1 MSKNNFSNTIIVS
14 LLSSVNRKT
23 FNNLVKKYNT
33 DYKCRHFST
42 WEHFITV
49 LIGQFTNSN
58 SLRDI
63 EEVIKFNSVEYYH
76 LNININLLNLQI

>member
-1 MSKNNFSNTIIVS
+1 MNGNNFSNSIIGS

-33 DYKCRHFST
+33 DYRCRHFNT
-42 WEHFITV
+42 WEHFVAI
-49 LIGQFTNSN
+49 LIGQFINLN

-63 EEVIKFNSVEYYH
+63 EEDKI
-76 LNININLLNLQI
+76 IIR

>member
-1 MSKNNFSNTIIVS
+1 MNGNNFSNSIIGS
-14 LLSSVNRKT
+14 LLSSVNKKT

-33 DYKCRHFST
+33 DYRCRHFNT
-42 WEHFITV
+42 CEHFVAI

-63 EEVIKFNSVEYYH
+63 E
-76 LNININLLNLQI
+76 